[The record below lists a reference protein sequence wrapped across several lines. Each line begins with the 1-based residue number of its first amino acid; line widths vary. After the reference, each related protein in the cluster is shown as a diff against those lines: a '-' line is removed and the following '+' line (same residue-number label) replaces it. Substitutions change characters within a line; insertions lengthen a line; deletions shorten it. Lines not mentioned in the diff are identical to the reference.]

1 MTSGP
6 TVVPLSR
13 LLVDARPATTIVA
26 AHAGEQIDLARLR
39 ADVAYNAEMLR
50 QRGCKCGLLL
60 TDDAY
65 MGAVGLFALMSMGAE
80 VIVPPN
86 DGLGCVAALSGSWD
100 FVVCDGAQPNLEST
114 VLLSR
119 GHATDGL
126 AFSMLDP
133 ETRLSF
139 FTSGSSGMPKR
150 VEKRL
155 RHLEKEAEAVEALLG
170 QAVPTAAT
178 IEATVPHQHVYGLT
192 FRILWP
198 LATGRPF
205 RSRMHALWEEVLPCL
220 GPATALITSPAHL
233 GRIDGIAPLAVDK
246 RPSLVLS
253 AGARLSEASA
263 ATAASVLGRVVT
275 EVFGSTE
282 TGAIAWR
289 RRDTLDPPWRPLPGV
304 DIASSPQG
312 LLTARAEHVPKPYET
327 GADRVSMEPGGALRF
342 QGRAD
347 EIVKVEGTRVSL
359 VEVEQQLCRL
369 DEVKE
374 AAVILLNGSVEQL
387 AAIVVPS
394 AAGVRA
400 LTSTDAFRF
409 GRRLRE
415 ALAGAQPAAGL
426 PRRWRF
432 VDRLPV
438 GPLGKCRTRDLAAL
452 FDEGPAEAP
461 MPQNPTMPEVREMR
475 VVADGAELDLI
486 IPVDLAYFE
495 GHFPGFPIVP
505 GVVLIDWVIEL
516 AARHL
521 ALPVAVGQTFA
532 VKFRHVMRPGEA
544 VTLSL
549 RYEVGRSQLGFEYRN
564 ARQPFA
570 TGTIGIP
577 ATARAAGDESR
588 LWRDGSV

>member
-1 MTSGP
+1 MTVGP

-26 AHAGEQIDLARLR
+26 VYAGEQIDLGSLR
-39 ADVAYNAEMLR
+39 ADVAYNTEMLR
-50 QRGCKCGLLL
+50 QRGCKRGLLL

-65 MGAVGLFALMSMGAE
+65 MGAVGLLALMWAGAE
-80 VIVPPN
+80 VIVPPSK
-86 DGLGCVAALSGSWD
+86 GPGSVVALSDSWD
-100 FVVCDGAQPNLEST
+100 FVVCDGPRPDLAST

-119 GHATDGL
+119 CHGAKGL
-126 AFSMLDP
+126 PLTTLDP

-139 FTSGSSGMPKR
+139 FTSGSTGLPKR

-155 RHLEKEAEAVEALLG
+155 RHLEKETEAVEALIG
-170 QAVPTAAT
+170 RVVPTAAT

-233 GRIDGIAPLAVDK
+233 GRIDGVAPLAVDK

-253 AGARLSEASA
+253 AGARLSEAA
-263 ATAASVLGRVVT
+263 AASAASVLGRVVT

-289 RRDTLDPPWRPLPGV
+289 RRDTRDRPWRPLPGV
-304 DIASSPQG
+304 DIAGSPQG
-312 LLTARAEHVPKPYET
+312 LLTARAAHVPEPYET
-327 GADRVSMEPGGALRF
+327 GADRISIEPDGGLRF

-347 EIVKVEGTRVSL
+347 AIVNVEATRVSL

-369 DEVKE
+369 DEVEE
-374 AAVILLNGSVEQL
+374 AAVILLSGSVEQL

-394 AAGVRA
+394 ASGACA
-400 LTSTDAFRF
+400 LSDTDAFRF

-415 ALAGAQPAAGL
+415 ALANAQPAAGL

-438 GPLGKCRTRDLAAL
+438 GPLGKRRACDFSAL
-452 FDEGPAEAP
+452 FDDGPAAAS
-461 MPQNPTMPEVREMR
+461 MAQKPTMPEVREMR
-475 VVADGAELDLI
+475 EVADGAELDLV
-486 IPVDLAYFE
+486 IPGDLAYLE

-521 ALPVAVGQTFA
+521 AVPVEVGQKFA
-532 VKFRHVMRPGEA
+532 VKFRHVVRPGEP

-549 RYEVGRSQLGFEYRN
+549 RYEAGRSQLGFEYRN
-564 ARQPFA
+564 GRQPLA
-570 TGTIGIP
+570 TGTIDIP
-577 ATARAAGDESR
+577 AMPIAAGDDRRSR
-588 LWRDGSV
+588 RAGSV